1 MGERELINRSVTDLI
16 SCSVV
21 ASTAGNNA
29 QSAPGEIIGILNPSA
44 FTNISPDDLTFA
56 SVNSPSFGDSKFFQP
71 SFLQIAVPTETE
83 IPLDGQVLFR
93 FFFTQGAN
101 RFLLDN
107 VRELIT
113 SVFGGDKVYPD
124 GPDTLVIVARNL
136 GTVSNQDL
144 DTLSFNFEWLE
155 AQA

>member
-1 MGERELINRSVTDLI
+1 MVLSIASFNSILLPSSNAVT
-16 SCSVV
+16 
-21 ASTAGNNA
+21 NA
-29 QSAPGEIIGILNPSA
+29 ELNPTS
-44 FTNISPDDLTFA
+44 FTTISPDDLTFS
-56 SVNSPSFGDSKFFQP
+56 SVNSPTITVDTNTSKFFQP
-71 SFLQIAVPTETE
+71 SFLQIAVPTESE

-101 RFLLDN
+101 RFELDN

-124 GPDTLVIVARNL
+124 GPDTLVVVARNL
-136 GTVSNQDL
+136 GNVANQDL